1 MYVRKINDL
10 QFYGLNNFTMYRC
23 YGNRQSLAA
32 RKRERLAMCF
42 ESCEEAKRRNEQ
54 QAVKFTGVRKSP
66 VGNVEN
72 MAWDKQA
79 LLEEVNGYSSGDH
92 VVNCSELARRYE
104 VKNKNG
110 EFAKN
115 GGQIIQEYLKSQG
128 VDIRRLKKRGAD
140 NLVPR
145 VLSTLPSRCERTMTF
160 MTDLD
165 KAIHKSLYTNI
176 NLKPKQVVCLEAI
189 YNNKDTIAI
198 LPTGYGKSLIYQLLP
213 PLLSKRRSTLSD
225 VEKAVVLVI
234 SPLNSLIDDQIKKVN
249 DCSKIRA
256 AFLSVSGHHMKD
268 DNEIT

>member
-10 QFYGLNNFTMYRC
+10 QFYGLNNFTMYRY

-79 LLEEVNGYSSGDH
+79 LLEEVNGYSSDH
-92 VVNCSELARRYE
+92 VVNWSELARRYE

-115 GGQIIQEYLKSQG
+115 GGQIVQEYLKSQG
-128 VDIRRLKKRGAD
+128 VDVSRLKKRGAD
-140 NLVPR
+140 SDGQRIRKRMKRSAGGEITVPCPVPNEQLKTKLNDKILSGEYNVGELIVPR
-145 VLSTLPSRCERTMTF
+145 
-160 MTDLD
+160 
-165 KAIHKSLYTNI
+165 K
-176 NLKPKQVVCLEAI
+176 VC
-189 YNNKDTIAI
+189 
-198 LPTGYGKSLIYQLLP
+198 
-213 PLLSKRRSTLSD
+213 
-225 VEKAVVLVI
+225 
-234 SPLNSLIDDQIKKVN
+234 
-249 DCSKIRA
+249 
-256 AFLSVSGHHMKD
+256 
-268 DNEIT
+268 